1 MQVVGPGFVAT
12 SLQCGKMAID
22 SMMEMTRPWCKAM
35 TARSMSIINSKMG
48 KNKTCLF
55 TGHGFLIQT
64 RTQEWRKGQFSVSKK
79 YINHAIFYKWGF
91 ILSRRFLLLQITLIS
106 AAHSL
111 GGGGEKIAID
121 PWRLFR
127 QHHPGLEQ
135 EDGQLVSSINIHN
148 VLTLAPRY
156 YLASPA
162 SAPGEQ
168 HVYQVFSV
176 CSFFSSRLFSS
187 FLFFLIPLLTSQMRS
202 SASSSAS
209 STSCLSCL
217 QENCLWATASLNPR

>member
-1 MQVVGPGFVAT
+1 M
-12 SLQCGKMAID
+12 
-22 SMMEMTRPWCKAM
+22 
-35 TARSMSIINSKMG
+35 
-48 KNKTCLF
+48 
-55 TGHGFLIQT
+55 
-64 RTQEWRKGQFSVSKK
+64 RT
-79 YINHAIFYKWGF
+79 
-91 ILSRRFLLLQITLIS
+91 
-106 AAHSL
+106 
-111 GGGGEKIAID
+111 
-121 PWRLFR
+121 

-187 FLFFLIPLLTSQMRS
+187 PSSHPRWGPPPPPQPRPPPACLVSKRIASGQQPLWIQGKLFEFSQKMFGKEIGTLILHRLGLCDNN
-202 SASSSAS
+202 SSSLVKVFCTPGRRTTLHNMS
-209 STSCLSCL
+209 HII
-217 QENCLWATASLNPR
+217 N

>member
-1 MQVVGPGFVAT
+1 MRVYPIVKIP
-12 SLQCGKMAID
+12 
-22 SMMEMTRPWCKAM
+22 
-35 TARSMSIINSKMG
+35 SIAN
-48 KNKTCLF
+48 
-55 TGHGFLIQT
+55 Q
-64 RTQEWRKGQFSVSKK
+64 
-79 YINHAIFYKWGF
+79 
-91 ILSRRFLLLQITLIS
+91 LIS

>member
-1 MQVVGPGFVAT
+1 M
-12 SLQCGKMAID
+12 
-22 SMMEMTRPWCKAM
+22 
-35 TARSMSIINSKMG
+35 
-48 KNKTCLF
+48 
-55 TGHGFLIQT
+55 H
-64 RTQEWRKGQFSVSKK
+64 
-79 YINHAIFYKWGF
+79 
-91 ILSRRFLLLQITLIS
+91 ITLIS

-127 QHHPGLEQ
+127 QHHPGLGQ

-176 CSFFSSRLFSS
+176 CSFFSG
-187 FLFFLIPLLTSQMRS
+187 
-202 SASSSAS
+202 
-209 STSCLSCL
+209 CLV
-217 QENCLWATASLNPR
+217 QAENKVNRRMAVSKTIQVEIAIASLPLKWNRPIVMGTTTEPPPTVYPVW